1 MSSDVGLT
9 YQGQIKSEGDL
20 CPPINTHP
28 DGVTGNKGPW
38 LQEAWRVDSTLIWS
52 SFLPLV
58 PPTPPP
64 TPPPPSPT
72 LSSSPPKPPT
82 TCNGGEVTEYRVSLG
97 GDGDRECNYCTMIT
111 ATSAPKCHSRQSQ
124 IFVRGLRPLLK
135 PLGDPWL

>member
-1 MSSDVGLT
+1 MSSYVGLT
-9 YQGQIKSEGDL
+9 YQGQIKSERDL

-58 PPTPPP
+58 PPHPPP
-64 TPPPPSPT
+64 RPLHHQRYHPARPSPQR
-72 LSSSPPKPPT
+72 LAM
-82 TCNGGEVTEYRVSLG
+82 GGGVTEYRVSLG